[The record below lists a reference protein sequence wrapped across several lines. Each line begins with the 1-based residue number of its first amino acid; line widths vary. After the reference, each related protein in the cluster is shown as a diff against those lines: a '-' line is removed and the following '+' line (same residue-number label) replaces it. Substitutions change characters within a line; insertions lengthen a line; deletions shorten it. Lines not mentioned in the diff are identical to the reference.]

1 MSILI
6 YTIILRFYLLAIHI
20 AAFFSTKA
28 KQWITGRSETH
39 KRIKQH
45 EFSAYKNCIW
55 VHASS
60 LGEFEQARPIIERI
74 KKENP
79 NQQIVVSFFSPSGYE
94 FRKNY
99 PLADAVIYLPF
110 DTSSDIKLFIDQLEP
125 SIVCWIRYE
134 FWFNTLNYIH
144 QKNIPLYLISGSF
157 RANQLFFKW
166 YGRFYVSI
174 LKLFTTLF
182 IINHASIDLLKKI
195 GITNV
200 ELAADTRMDR
210 VIEIASS
217 NTLPTQ
223 LTAFL
228 QDRKCVLVAGSTWQA
243 DIDILHPFIN
253 KQTEAVC
260 IIAPHQIEEVHLQYI
275 ESKLTI
281 PNIRFSQLGKKGS
294 SFENIIIIDNMGML
308 ASLYRVGKYA
318 YVGGGFGTSVHNVLE
333 AIVYHQPVLFGPHHQ
348 KQYECGVLIAQEIAT
363 VVYTSKE
370 IEDRIAEFE
379 TNHTAYEKTCAAAAQ
394 YVQSNSGGSDI
405 IFRHIQN
412 RMKK

>member
-1 MSILI
+1 MSILV
-6 YTIILRFYLLAIHI
+6 YNIILRFYLLAIHI
-20 AAFFSTKA
+20 ASFFSSKA
-28 KQWITGRSETH
+28 KQWVIGRSETH
-39 KRIKQH
+39 KRIKQQA
-45 EFSAYKNCIW
+45 FSDYKNCIW

-74 KKENP
+74 KKEYP
-79 NQQIVVSFFSPSGYE
+79 HQKIVVSFFSPSGFE

-110 DTSSDIKLFIDQLEP
+110 DTSEDVNLLIDQLEP
-125 SIVCWIRYE
+125 SVVCWIRYE
-134 FWFNTLNYIH
+134 FWYYTLKYLH
-144 QKNIPLYLISGSF
+144 QKNIPIYLISGSF
-157 RANQLFFKW
+157 RADQLFFKW
-166 YGRFYVSI
+166 YGQFYVSI

-182 IINHASIDLLKKI
+182 IINQSSIDLLKSI
-195 GITNV
+195 SITNV
-200 ELAADTRMDR
+200 ALAADTRMDR

-217 NTLPTQ
+217 NTLAPQ
-223 LTAFL
+223 LTEFL
-228 QDRKCVLVAGSTWQA
+228 QNRKCVLVAGSTWQA

-260 IIAPHQIEEVHLQYI
+260 IIAPHQIDEVHLQYI

-281 PNIRFSQLGKKGS
+281 PNIRFSQLGKKGT
-294 SFENIIIIDNMGML
+294 SFENVIIIDNMGML

-348 KQYECGVLIAQEIAT
+348 KQYECGVLIAKEIAT

-370 IEDRIAEFE
+370 IEDRIALFE
-379 TNHTAYEKTCAAAAQ
+379 TDNITYEKTCAAAAQ
-394 YVQSNSGGSDI
+394 YVQMNSGGSDI
-405 IFRHIQN
+405 IFRQIQN
-412 RMKK
+412 SMKK